1 MKHFSDYIL
10 ERRSLK
16 NVQILEDAN
25 GNIIAEGFWKKLGG
39 LFGFDAGK
47 IQKLG
52 DKMEKWSDDFKN
64 AFTVSQYTAAQSKN
78 KDIAKLM
85 AEYVDAIDKG
95 GDAPLKFLKER
106 AQEIKEKP
114 ELLKDNNVAQ
124 VYLGFMKNLAELSKN
139 VKDEEG
145 NGLAKEGADVIGK
158 QNSDIKNEYEQTS
171 KKVEKVDDGPT
182 DKDAEGGKEEEK
194 NSEEKK
200 EVTEDDIKT
209 SISDN
214 KDILSPLVNIFGGKI
229 NGEELAKKVEE
240 LMSKDPVYKTNS
252 EAARTANTLGIASI
266 ICGAMMFKSH
276 KCFERATEYIID
288 NEKKLRKAV
297 PTKDLKLKTGDK
309 K

>member
-10 ERRSLK
+10 ERRSLN
-16 NVQILEDAN
+16 NVPILEDAN
-25 GNIIAEGFWKKLGG
+25 GNIIAEGFWGKLGKM
-39 LFGFDAGK
+39 FGFGAGK
-47 IQKLG
+47 IKKLG

-64 AFTVSQYTAAQSKN
+64 AFTISQFMAAQSKN
-78 KDIAKLM
+78 KDMAKLM

-106 AQEIKEKP
+106 AKEIKEKP

-139 VKDEEG
+139 AKDEEG

-171 KKVEKVDDGPT
+171 KKVGKVEDGPT

-194 NSEEKK
+194 NPEEKK
-200 EVTEDDIKT
+200 KVTENDIKT

-229 NGEELAKKVEE
+229 NGEE

-276 KCFERATEYIID
+276 KCFERATQYIID

>member
-1 MKHFSDYIL
+1 MKHFTDYIL
-10 ERRSLK
+10 EKRSL
-16 NVQILEDAN
+16 NDVSILEDVN
-25 GNIIAEGFWKKLGG
+25 GNIIVEGFWKKLGS
-39 LFGFDAGK
+39 LFGFGAGK

-64 AFTVSQYTAAQSKN
+64 AFTISQYMAAQSKN
-78 KDIAKLM
+78 DNMTKLM
-85 AEYVDAIDKG
+85 TEYIDAIDKG

-106 AQEIKEKP
+106 AKEIKEKP

-139 VKDEEG
+139 AKDEEG
-145 NGLAKEGADVIGK
+145 NGLAKEGAGVIGK

-171 KKVEKVDDGPT
+171 KKVKKVEDGPT

-200 EVTEDDIKT
+200 KVTEDDIKT

-229 NGEELAKKVEE
+229 NGEELAKRVEE